1 MWVFRHIAAGLRGLF
16 RRAAVVSEIDEELRD
31 YRDRARREYERA
43 GLSAEEAARAAGAEM
58 GSLMAARDQ
67 VQTSF
72 WEANVTAFG
81 RDPATLGPQLSS
93 SRSLA
98 WCRRF
103 GRRSGPRVWIR

>member
-1 MWVFRHIAAGLRGLF
+1 VDCH
-16 RRAAVVSEIDEELRD
+16 RATVVNEIDEELRD

-81 RDPATLGPQLSS
+81 RDPATLAASAVLITIVGLVSAFRP
-93 SRSLA
+93 A
-98 WCRRF
+98 
-103 GRRSGPRVWIR
+103 PRAARVDPLTALRYE